1 LIALVTTYFLVFY
14 ILIPGVVFRFA
25 SSLFVR
31 LKLFQRTRTQEATFA
46 VAVALVP
53 FALAL
58 AGVWYAPVLRH
69 HPFHIE
75 EGTFAQRRQDYR
87 RVFFIF
93 TSSDASRQLSSSPAP
108 EPQAA
113 GAVSNASP
121 APASSAASNSAA
133 NWSAIN
139 RILRRQARFLSWYFA
154 FLAAEGMAF
163 GFLASKYGDWQE
175 TQATGPTTAFLRIY
189 LWIARKFVLPN
200 ISEWH
205 MLLTSFNVP
214 RKNQLFVAADILQND
229 GNLYKGRVA
238 DYFIDGDG
246 KLTGILLKDLYRFDR
261 HDFNKAKE
269 AANAGT
275 KFVNSDPFWRV
286 IPSANFYIGQSS
298 ISNLNLRFA
307 PREDETLRTLTV
319 DALRDED
326 FSPYDVSVTSEA
338 TDSSPGA
345 ASRHPDVYS

>member
-1 LIALVTTYFLVFY
+1 MIALITTYFLVFY

-53 FALAL
+53 FAFAL

-69 HPFHIE
+69 YPFQVE
-75 EGTFAQRRQDYR
+75 EGTYSQRRQDYR
-87 RVFFIF
+87 RVASVL
-93 TSSDASRQLSSSPAP
+93 TSSDASRQLGAPAP
-108 EPQAA
+108 EPTAFTPPANANAA
-113 GAVSNASP
+113 V
-121 APASSAASNSAA
+121 AAANSAA
-133 NWSAIN
+133 NWVALN
-139 RILRRQARFLSWYFA
+139 RVLRRQGRFLCWYYI
-154 FLAAEGMAF
+154 FLAGEGMTF

-175 TQATGPTTAFLRIY
+175 SRRTGNRAALFRAYT
-189 LWIARKFVLPN
+189 WIARKFVLPN

-205 MLLTSFNVP
+205 MLLTTFNVP
-214 RKNQLFVAADILQND
+214 HRHKLFVAADILQND

-246 KLTGILLKDLYRFDR
+246 KLTGILLKDVYRFDR
-261 HDFNKAKE
+261 HDFDKARDSTE
-269 AANAGT
+269 AA
-275 KFVNSDPFWRV
+275 FVNSDPFWRV

-307 PREDETLRTLTV
+307 PREDETLRNLTDKV
-319 DALRDED
+319 LKEGD
-326 FSPYDVSVTSEA
+326 FSAYDVSVTSDV
-338 TDSSPGA
+338 TDNA
-345 ASRHPDVYS
+345 VDRRQPDVYS

>member
-14 ILIPGVVFRFA
+14 ILIPGAVFRFA

-58 AGVWYAPVLRH
+58 AGVWYAPFLRD
-69 HPFHIE
+69 HPFPIQ

-87 RVFFIF
+87 RVASIL
-93 TSSDASRQLSSSPAP
+93 TSSDASRQLGSPAP
-108 EPQAA
+108 DNATA
-113 GAVSNASP
+113 GKPVNTA
-121 APASSAASNSAA
+121 AA
-133 NWSAIN
+133 NSTANWAALN
-139 RILRRQARFLSWYFA
+139 RVLRRQARFLSWYFA

-175 TQATGPTTAFLRIY
+175 ITGTGPRAAFVRAY
-189 LWIARKFVLPN
+189 LWIGRKFILPN

-214 RKNQLFVAADILQND
+214 RKNKLFVAADILQSD

-246 KLTGILLKDLYRFDR
+246 KLTGILMKDVYRFDR
-261 HDFNKAKE
+261 HDFDQAKE
-269 AANAGT
+269 IASAKAGGPT
-275 KFVNSDPFWRV
+275 FVNSDPFWRV

-319 DALRDED
+319 DALRDGD
-326 FSPYDVSVTSEA
+326 FSPYDVSVSSEA
-338 TDSSPGA
+338 TEGSPGA
-345 ASRHPDVYS
+345 GPRQPDVYS

>member
-1 LIALVTTYFLVFY
+1 MIALVTTYFLVFY

-87 RVFFIF
+87 RVFSIL
-93 TSSDASRQLSSSPAP
+93 TSSDASRQLSSPVP
-108 EPQAA
+108 ENPTA
-113 GAVSNASP
+113 GNLVNTA
-121 APASSAASNSAA
+121 AA
-133 NWSAIN
+133 NRTANWAALN
-139 RILRRQARFLSWYFA
+139 RVLRRQTRFLSLYFA

-175 TQATGPTTAFLRIY
+175 IRGKGARAALVRAY
-189 LWIARKFVLPN
+189 LWIGRKFILPN

-205 MLLTSFNVP
+205 MLLTSFNAP

-246 KLTGILLKDLYRFDR
+246 KLTGILLKDVYRFDR
-261 HDFNKAKE
+261 HDFDKAKE

-319 DALRDED
+319 DALGDGD